1 MMPVT
6 IKASRVPVVMTTSGP
21 PAAPPGGI
29 QTAAHPFGPRR
40 VHRAGG
46 DDPARPWQSHDPV
59 SVARTSRRPD
69 HAAPSPPPITCTR
82 WQLRAGKRLPHR
94 HAARAFLT
102 GAHADL
108 RDPSHLMMARPGPGS
123 GRSGNRGRTDH
134 GHRGQPRP
142 RRALAASDPLY
153 AHRHHTKDQAAL
165 EMLCPLP
172 EHPNLCAG
180 RHQSIAACE
189 STERRRCA
197 RPPQERRPRSATG
210 RDDAAAAV
218 LEELLT
224 SWRAP
229 ASTMGSG
236 DSTRSQSGYSS
247 LR

>member
-1 MMPVT
+1 MACGRGWPRRPGGLRRWSCGPGSRVSSHIPPTMATSTMMPVT

-21 PAAPPGGI
+21 PAAPPGSI

-46 DDPARPWQSHDPV
+46 DDPARPRQSHDPV

-102 GAHADL
+102 GAHADQ

-142 RRALAASDPLY
+142 RRAPAASDPLY
-153 AHRHHTKDQAAL
+153 THHHHTKDQAAL
-165 EMLCPLP
+165 EMLCPRS
-172 EHPNLCAG
+172 PNIPICAPADISRSRPVRVQNG
-180 RHQSIAACE
+180 GSAC
-189 STERRRCA
+189 
-197 RPPQERRPRSATG
+197 
-210 RDDAAAAV
+210 V
-218 LEELLT
+218 LLT
-224 SWRAP
+224 LLHHP
-229 ASTMGSG
+229 A
-236 DSTRSQSGYSS
+236 
-247 LR
+247 